1 MDFFLY
7 EILARVVAAYLF
19 VDCIRTLR
27 RALIER
33 KIRIYN
39 PDVIGWVLSSLQ
51 DPSLRIVQRDAAPI
65 RYWMLVVVQIFL
77 VLGCLGVAI
86 FGWWR
91 PNG

>member
-33 KIRIYN
+33 KIRIYTA
-39 PDVIGWVLSSLQ
+39 DVIDWMLSSLR

-65 RYWMLVVVQIFL
+65 RYWMLVVVQITF

-91 PNG
+91 PNT

>member
-7 EILARVVAAYLF
+7 EILARIVAAYLF

-33 KIRIYN
+33 KIRIYSA
-39 PDVIGWVLSSLQ
+39 DVFDWVLSSLQ
-51 DPSLRIVQRDAAPI
+51 DPSLRLVQRDAAPI
-65 RYWMLVVVQIFL
+65 RYWMLVVLQIFL

-91 PNG
+91 PNA